1 MPLVDRDTLE
11 FHSRDAWRGWLAI
24 NHLSSPGVWVVTY
37 KKSSGLE
44 SLTYEELIQEAL
56 CFGWV
61 DSLVGRVDELR
72 TKTYFSPRK
81 KRSRWAT
88 SNKRRVEALI
98 DAGLMAPSGMSVIDR
113 AKQDGS
119 WFNFD
124 NAEAIAQGLDG
135 YLDPES
141 GLFVFTSAYHLKRG
155 TCCESGCRHC
165 PYR

>member
-1 MPLVDRDTLE
+1 MPLADRDSLE
-11 FHSRDAWRGWLAI
+11 ISSRATWRSWLTI
-24 NHLSSPGVWVVTY
+24 NHDASPGIWVVTY

-81 KRSRWAT
+81 RRSRWAV
-88 SNKRRVEALI
+88 SNKRRVDALI
-98 DAGLMAPSGMSVIDR
+98 VAGLMTPAGISVIAQ
-113 AKQDGS
+113 AKANGS
-119 WFNFD
+119 WNKLD
-124 NAEAIAQGLDG
+124 DSEAIAQGLDG
-135 YLDPES
+135 YQDPES
-141 GLFVFTSAYHLKRG
+141 GLFVFTSAYHLRRG
-155 TCCESGCRHC
+155 TCCDSGCRHC